1 MFTAAIRPAPGTL
14 WRDEFRA
21 CVALSVPL
29 VVTNAVEM
37 AMNLTNTALIGH
49 IAPEALAAVTLAL
62 ALYNVVLTFGIGLT
76 AAVSPLI
83 SREVGRDGGK
93 GEATRRV
100 VQGGFWNAV
109 LIIGP
114 IWALLWEA
122 EPIFRAFGQN
132 AALSHAA
139 SVYLRVIQWSLF
151 PILIYLVLRSMLAA
165 LQRPR
170 WAVATGLAAV
180 LLNAGLN
187 ILLIGGGCGLPA
199 LGFVGSGIATVLS
212 NLFMGTALGLAVTLD
227 ARLRTVRISSGLLKL
242 PRQACAALWRLGLP
256 IGISIMLETGAFT
269 AATALI
275 GHYDEASLPAHAIA
289 LQFAALTF
297 MVPLGI
303 AQAVTVRVGQAAG
316 AGDRA
321 AVGRAGWTA
330 LGLCI
335 GTMMVSALI
344 MIGMPGPIIGLFLE
358 PSEPGAAAIASTAT
372 TLLALAALF
381 QIADGAQVVF
391 GGMLRGLQDTRVPM
405 LIAAV
410 GYWGIGVPVAALL
423 ARRAGAP
430 GVWVGLV
437 AGLFAVAALLFVRW
451 RSWRRAPRAG

>member
-1 MFTAAIRPAPGTL
+1 MVEKDLVTPGALLDEGRAGCVAETVRIVGPVQRETIPPSAASTAAANARPKPRIGVDGGMSTAAIRPSPGTL
-14 WRDEFRA
+14 WRDEFFA

-29 VVTNAVEM
+29 VVTNAIEM

-49 IAPEALAAVTLAL
+49 IAPDALAAVTLAL

-83 SREVGRDGGK
+83 SREVGRNGGQ
-93 GEATRRV
+93 GEAARRV

-122 EPIFRAFGQN
+122 EPIFRAFGQDP
-132 AALSHAA
+132 ALAHAA
-139 SVYLRVIQWSLF
+139 AVYLRVIQWSLF
-151 PILIYLVLRSMLAA
+151 PILVYLVMRAMLAA

-170 WAVATGLAAV
+170 WAVVTGLVAVVLNAV
-180 LLNAGLN
+180 LNVV
-187 ILLIGGGCGLPA
+187 LIGGGVGLPA
-199 LGFVGSGIATVLS
+199 LGFVGSGLATVVS
-212 NLFMGTALGLAVTLD
+212 NVFMAAALGLAVTLD
-227 ARLRTVRISSGLLKL
+227 SRLRTVRIASGLFQL
-242 PRQACAALWRLGLP
+242 PWQACAALWRLGLP

-289 LQFAALTF
+289 LQFASLTF

-316 AGDRA
+316 GGDSA

-330 LGLCI
+330 LMLCM
-335 GTMMVSALI
+335 GTMMVSASI
-344 MIGMPGPIIGLFLE
+344 MVGLPGTIIGLFL
-358 PSEPGAAAIASTAT
+358 
-372 TLLALAALF
+372 
-381 QIADGAQVVF
+381 DR
-391 GGMLRGLQDTRVPM
+391 LR
-405 LIAAV
+405 
-410 GYWGIGVPVAALL
+410 
-423 ARRAGAP
+423 ARRGGDRQVP
-430 GVWVGLV
+430 
-437 AGLFAVAALLFVRW
+437 
-451 RSWRRAPRAG
+451 RRRC

>member
-1 MFTAAIRPAPGTL
+1 MSTAAIRPTPSTP

-29 VVTNAVEM
+29 VVTNAIEM

-83 SREVGRDGGK
+83 SREVGRKDETGK
-93 GEATRRV
+93 AKRRV

-114 IWALLWEA
+114 IWVLLWEA
-122 EPIFRAFGQN
+122 EPIFRAFGQD
-132 AALSHAA
+132 AALSHMAA
-139 SVYLRVIQWSLF
+139 IYLHVIQWSLF

-170 WAVATGLAAV
+170 WAVMTGLAAV

-187 ILLIGGGCGLPA
+187 VLLIGGGHGLPA
-199 LGFVGSGIATVLS
+199 LGLVGSGIATVLS
-212 NLFMGTALGLAVTLD
+212 NLFMAMALGLAVTLD
-227 ARLRTVRISSGLLKL
+227 TRLRTVRIFSGLLDL
-242 PRQACAALWRLGLP
+242 PWQACAALWRLGLP

-275 GHYDEASLPAHAIA
+275 GHYDEAALPAHAIA

-316 AGDRA
+316 AGDGT

-330 LGLCI
+330 LGLCV
-335 GTMMVSALI
+335 GTMMVTALI
-344 MIGMPGPIIGLFLE
+344 MIGLPGPIISLFLD
-358 PSEPGAAAIASTAT
+358 PSEPGAAAIAGTAT

-381 QIADGAQVVF
+381 QIADGAQVVIA
-391 GGMLRGLQDTRVPM
+391 GMLRGLQDARVPM
-405 LIAAV
+405 LIAGI

-423 ARRAGAP
+423 ARRVGAP

-437 AGLFAVAALLFVRW
+437 AGLFAVAALLLARW
-451 RSWRRAPRAG
+451 RSWRRVPRPG